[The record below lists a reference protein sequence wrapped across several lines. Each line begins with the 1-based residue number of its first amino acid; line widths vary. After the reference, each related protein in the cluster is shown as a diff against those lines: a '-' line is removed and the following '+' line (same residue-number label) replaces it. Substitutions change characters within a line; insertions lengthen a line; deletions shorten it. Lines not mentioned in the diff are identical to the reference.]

1 MTISRA
7 TNLLYTPPWQ
17 PIMHFNWTSSSR
29 HCFSAAEIF
38 HFGLIRIHSNAR
50 NSIPRAIYEAS
61 QPLRQ
66 LSLTEGQS
74 RNSTYLCHQDLPLL
88 LSLKARLHRRF
99 LSLQLDAS
107 FVALKLH
114 QVSNMLETHAI
125 SRRQIARALKITPGL
140 HVRL

>member
-50 NSIPRAIYEAS
+50 NSICVPVCLMSLAQAS
-61 QPLRQ
+61 RTQQKIPSNQ
-66 LSLTEGQS
+66 G
-74 RNSTYLCHQDLPLL
+74 
-88 LSLKARLHRRF
+88 
-99 LSLQLDAS
+99 LQGNKNLGTRKY
-107 FVALKLH
+107 V
-114 QVSNMLETHAI
+114 
-125 SRRQIARALKITPGL
+125 
-140 HVRL
+140 

>member
-50 NSIPRAIYEAS
+50 NSIFQLHHAVHS
-61 QPLRQ
+61 MSKKPLGLFWQFRP
-66 LSLTEGQS
+66 
-74 RNSTYLCHQDLPLL
+74 STSNYNDTLYYYLEE
-88 LSLKARLHRRF
+88 K
-99 LSLQLDAS
+99 
-107 FVALKLH
+107 V
-114 QVSNMLETHAI
+114 
-125 SRRQIARALKITPGL
+125 
-140 HVRL
+140 

>member
-50 NSIPRAIYEAS
+50 NSIFN
-61 QPLRQ
+61 
-66 LSLTEGQS
+66 QS
-74 RNSTYLCHQDLPLL
+74 
-88 LSLKARLHRRF
+88 ARLKILLINPGYPSARVT
-99 LSLQLDAS
+99 LA
-107 FVALKLH
+107 AL
-114 QVSNMLETHAI
+114 
-125 SRRQIARALKITPGL
+125 
-140 HVRL
+140 